1 MMIWESRAIA
11 WTTVGLLTFG
21 GGTLAACGDGFG
33 LGSDVPLSTVADLEA
48 TLPTQDPTARSEA
61 VAIAGEVVAQAPLI
75 DAGLYRID
83 DGTGTLWIR
92 TTTLPLPAM
101 GNRLR
106 VVFTPQYRPIPIEN
120 QPFDQ
125 AFGLEQKRS
134 PLDASPASEN

>member
-61 VAIAGEVVAQAPLI
+61 VAIAVLVPEAGRANGRIVVVAVVARGGSTALSNLAP
-75 DAGLYRID
+75 
-83 DGTGTLWIR
+83 
-92 TTTLPLPAM
+92 
-101 GNRLR
+101 
-106 VVFTPQYRPIPIEN
+106 
-120 QPFDQ
+120 
-125 AFGLEQKRS
+125 
-134 PLDASPASEN
+134 